1 MAGRGGGVGRF
12 RMTEGRAPLDRLLL
26 SFADIPGA
34 PPPGTALGML
44 DEMADNTSRSLEFRD
59 GDKRLEIFLHR
70 LGDQVV
76 AFRNR
81 CPHTGAPLDWQPN
94 RFLDSTGTVFLC
106 AVHGARFRRHDG
118 FCLSGPCAG
127 AFLQPVAVKVEKG
140 MIYAA

>member
-1 MAGRGGGVGRF
+1 MI
-12 RMTEGRAPLDRLLL
+12 EGRASLL

-44 DEMADNTSRSLEFRD
+44 AEMADNTSRSLEFRD

-81 CPHTGAPLDWQPN
+81 CSHAGAPLDWQPN
-94 RFLDSTGTVFLC
+94 RFLDSTGIVFLC

-127 AFLQPVAVKVEKG
+127 AFLQPVGVKVAKG

>member
-1 MAGRGGGVGRF
+1 MI
-12 RMTEGRAPLDRLLL
+12 EGRAPLDRLLL

-44 DEMADNTSRSLEFRD
+44 AEMADNTSRSLEFRD